1 MVFDYFLMTE
11 QFNEFLNSLPVHA
24 SYCIDCLS
32 QLYGEPV
39 KTIGVYL
46 RETGIVRHQ
55 AHCGNCGEHKD
66 TFRARP

>member
-1 MVFDYFLMTE
+1 MTE

-39 KTIGVYL
+39 EAIGEYL
-46 RETGIVRHQ
+46 VETGIVGHQ
-55 AHCGNCGEHKD
+55 AHCRNCGEHKD
-66 TFRARP
+66 TFGVRRSSLA